1 MPDTTK
7 KIQVKIPVSVVPRAY
22 VDYDAEARQILGFPL
37 VIACPDRACS
47 SCRLAERC
55 GCRSGGL
62 VLQPLTAARLIAL
75 ELISSPFFLHPDS
88 CDPADAARALVVL
101 TADRADVAALTADPA
116 LLSARADA
124 LLEKF
129 GAAIADRYAEIVA
142 WVRIVPFYGFN
153 MGPDSPPQHG
163 EFWFDGAFV
172 GSVVAPAARLMA
184 TTVDRVLKE
193 IPLCL
198 VGHTVVQYAASLG
211 VKGIERKPDRAALKR
226 IMAEAEARE
235 LAGQLHPWQY
245 ADPVCFPL
253 TDAQAAA
260 NPALIE
266 LFAQIRAE
274 YDRTHRPV
282 DPADYPVPSAGEA
295 GQTSAVEAPPAAADD
310 SDPLR
315 ESYGLTLCVSATSA
329 TQYASSTVS
338 VQGLPCCLSVED
350 AGTAF
355 STITVQA
362 QPAARPALGQEIT
375 IHGF

>member
-1 MPDTTK
+1 MPSPEHK
-7 KIQVKIPVSVVPRAY
+7 PIQVKIPVSVVPRAY

-37 VIACPDRACS
+37 VIVNQDGEFLTIGA
-47 SCRLAERC
+47 
-55 GCRSGGL
+55 
-62 VLQPLTAARLIAL
+62 LTAARLIAL

-88 CDPADAARALVVL
+88 CDPADAARALVIL

-116 LLSARADA
+116 LLAERADA

-129 GAAIADRYAEIVA
+129 GAVIADRYAELVA

-163 EFWFDGAFV
+163 EFWFDGSFA

-184 TTVDRVLKE
+184 TTVDRVLWE

-235 LAGQLHPWQY
+235 LAGELHPWQY

-253 TDAQAAA
+253 TDVQAAA

-266 LFAQIRAE
+266 LFARIRAE

-282 DPADYPVPSAGEA
+282 DPADYPIPSAGEA
-295 GQTSAVEAPPAAADD
+295 EQTSAVEDLSSFA
-310 SDPLR
+310 SETER
-315 ESYGLTLCVSATSA
+315 TSA
-329 TQYASSTVS
+329 VEAQPPEA
-338 VQGLPCCLSVED
+338 CCLSVED

-375 IHGF
+375 VHGI